1 VELAQLQTAHL
12 GLIDANTAA
21 AAPTQWDEAALESEV
36 GRITTLFTH
45 AEADVPKADSR
56 VFKQASAEQLEQ
68 WVIAVGQ
75 KQMSRE
81 DFNEL
86 VASQTIVAKNFV
98 LSQALDAQQRAEE
111 LTIDTIKLA
120 ASKLVP
126 VLIALV

>member
-1 VELAQLQTAHL
+1 MANLQDVLKQITDPTVADAKTQFEQLISA
-12 GLIDANTAA
+12 G
-21 AAPTQWDEAALESEV
+21 
-36 GRITTLFTH
+36 
-45 AEADVPKADSR
+45 KADSR
-56 VFKQASAEQLEQ
+56 AFVQASAQQLEQ